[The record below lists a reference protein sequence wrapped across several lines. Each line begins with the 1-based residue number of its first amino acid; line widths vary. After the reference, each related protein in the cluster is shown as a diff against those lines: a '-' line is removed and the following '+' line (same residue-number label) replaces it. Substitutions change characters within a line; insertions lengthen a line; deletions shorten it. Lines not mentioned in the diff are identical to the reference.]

1 MGQQSQLIHKA
12 WFGTLLGLAFAAL
25 GVGEDARA
33 QGRPATA
40 AMREVREVPRDC
52 RTALNRGAG
61 PSAQSW
67 QAFVWMEHCDRIK
80 RLVRLSAL
88 LPPDQQPVFYEG
100 TIPADRLPPGF
111 GADVPVLRVVFPE
124 RTFFDTAT
132 ASLRPEAEQV
142 TAIVAE
148 SLRREPP
155 DVAMFVAGHA
165 DSRGERVY
173 NERLSIDRADAIARR
188 IYAAGVASS
197 SIWRVGFG
205 EDMPLVSGDDDYAYD
220 RNRRVEFLFAAK
232 PEAVGTWLADQQVDQ
247 LCQARTSLDVAR
259 CKARL
264 DFRDA
269 YDAVEV
275 RRAAPVTVRPTIRPA
290 ERIAPR
296 PAPARRVDPGLPAQ
310 IAVEPMGER
319 RIRIDPRARRADPV
333 RVNL

>member
-1 MGQQSQLIHKA
+1 MAAIAASMKMRPTMLMLALALAGSP
-12 WFGTLLGLAFAAL
+12 GTAG
-25 GVGEDARA
+25 A
-33 QGRPATA
+33 Q

-52 RTALNRGAG
+52 RSALARGGPAG
-61 PSAQSW
+61 AQSW

-88 LPPDQQPVFYEG
+88 LPPDQQPMFYEG
-100 TIPADRLPPGF
+100 VIPASRLPAEF

-124 RTFFDTAT
+124 RTFFDTAD
-132 ASLRPEAEQV
+132 AALRPEAEQV

-165 DSRGERVY
+165 DARGDRVY

-188 IYAAGVASS
+188 IFAAGVASS

-232 PEAVGTWLADQQVDQ
+232 PEAVGTWLADQQLDQ

-264 DFRDA
+264 EFRDA

-275 RRAAPVTVRPTIRPA
+275 RRAAPVAVRPAIRPS
-290 ERIAPR
+290 RHVTPR
-296 PAPARRVDPGLPAQ
+296 STIARRVDPGGTTEV
-310 IAVEPMGER
+310 AVEPQGER